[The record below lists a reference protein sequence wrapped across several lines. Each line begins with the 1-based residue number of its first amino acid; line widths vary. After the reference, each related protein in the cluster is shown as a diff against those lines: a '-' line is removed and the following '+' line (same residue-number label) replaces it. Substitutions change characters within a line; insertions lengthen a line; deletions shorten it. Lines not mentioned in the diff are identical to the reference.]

1 MDKVR
6 IELSFYANGSIKTSW
21 YKVPGAVR
29 YHAYMTQ
36 SGKSGYLYNNQN
48 LTINCF
54 VSPDRLPTNKDFR
67 MYVDAYNSAGTK
79 IAAGN
84 SFMNIT
90 SYTYDPKKVP
100 NNVPELKGL
109 AAPSI
114 KSKTATETSATIT
127 WYAQPN
133 ATGYRLN
140 FDNRSYDLTAT
151 TKTFTGLSSNR
162 SYTFMLLTKTV
173 DGDGAY
179 GAVQKV
185 TTPPSAPSGISAVS
199 TSDTVTVSWNKV
211 TGANSYTVSF
221 NSRDYTASGSSTSL
235 KISGLQPKTTYNY
248 KVRCVGVDG
257 TGNYSSVRSVTTQ
270 AQTFQPPAGITKR
283 STNNSAT
290 ISWSPVSGATGY
302 DLKFNGSI
310 YSETGTSRTFTGLS
324 ANTAYR
330 FQVRAKKTGVT
341 GTYSAE
347 QTVTTAPRT
356 PSVSSAQATHNTAT
370 VKWDAVPG
378 A

>member
-1 MDKVR
+1 M
-6 IELSFYANGSIKTSW
+6 
-21 YKVPGAVR
+21 
-29 YHAYMTQ
+29 
-36 SGKSGYLYNNQN
+36 
-48 LTINCF
+48 
-54 VSPDRLPTNKDFR
+54 
-67 MYVDAYNSAGTK
+67 
-79 IAAGN
+79 
-84 SFMNIT
+84 
-90 SYTYDPKKVP
+90 
-100 NNVPELKGL
+100 
-109 AAPSI
+109 
-114 KSKTATETSATIT
+114 
-127 WYAQPN
+127 AQC
-133 ATGYRLN
+133 R
-140 FDNRSYDLTAT
+140 
-151 TKTFTGLSSNR
+151 K
-162 SYTFMLLTKTV
+162 
-173 DGDGAY
+173 
-179 GAVQKV
+179 
-185 TTPPSAPSGISAVS
+185 TPPSAPSGISAVS

-356 PSVSSAQATHNTAT
+356 PSVLSLIHI
-370 VKWDAVPG
+370 
-378 A
+378 